1 MPIMY
6 PAGIDRRGGSIANN
20 TAVTCHLDSENTLY
34 PLWFLHA
41 LCSKNSNKEYKGLHK
56 EATSLFLKVF
66 TINLTLFNRPQTC
79 LQRPFPIFA
88 AIFESAALYLGVQE
102 CDATEDK

>member
-1 MPIMY
+1 VVPLILDEQLLLVEKSLHCLRRLSVLGTRLFKRTERMPIMY

-56 EATSLFLKVF
+56 EATSLF
-66 TINLTLFNRPQTC
+66 
-79 LQRPFPIFA
+79 
-88 AIFESAALYLGVQE
+88 FEGVYR
-102 CDATEDK
+102 